1 MTSRNPRDRD
11 APLPPTIGTGATV
24 TRLPGTAHRP
34 DGARP
39 GTPGAPR
46 RRGPA
51 PAPGRGRVPVPEGFP
66 APAELAPLAR
76 RMLVDAVRIARW
88 AGELEQVD
96 KRGELLPE
104 DARAAGRALAMT
116 VGAAAKAWGQALLV
130 GLVEPR
136 DGGAAP
142 GWRLHAWEHDDEAVV
157 RGWSA
162 LFDAWTLLAPVP
174 PAALRGVFAV
184 LAGQAVDQA
193 PQLLSFL
200 HLVDGPVS
208 DGELMELL
216 RRGLDE
222 RRMGAGTGLLSLSP
236 VPHAASAV
244 SAVRGTCREPQV
256 DTPAAPSDVA
266 AVLDWMLD
274 GLAAVGAVIRLDEAA
289 ELSPLGHWAVRAKLE
304 EICTVAQTAAGHIE
318 QSALELLNACADYSP
333 GPARAEYRAWVA
345 ARPVDRAVA
354 ELLDAAQGDDALV
367 RGLAFEALRVAGGTA
382 EQAVRAAVDEPV
394 LRPYALLW
402 LAEQSDEEGVSPAD
416 VLGAEDAAW
425 LWVDTA
431 AAVLDHGET
440 GLLVG
445 HVEGASAGDPV
456 RLFARARQSGHPRA
470 ASVLTAVSGVH
481 PDPAVARAARRS
493 AFSVHNG
500 GA

>member
-11 APLPPTIGTGATV
+11 APPPPTIGTGATV
-24 TRLPGTAHRP
+24 TRLPGTAHRA

-39 GTPGAPR
+39 GTPGVPR

-88 AGELEQVD
+88 AGELEQVG
-96 KRGELLPE
+96 KRGELLPD
-104 DARAAGRALAMT
+104 DARAAGRALNMT

-142 GWRLHAWEHDDEAVV
+142 GWRLHAWEHDEEAVV

-200 HLVDGPVS
+200 HLVDGPVADS
-208 DGELMELL
+208 ELMELL

-222 RRMGAGTGLLSLSP
+222 RRMGAGTGVVSLSP

-244 SAVRGTCREPQV
+244 SAVRGTCRAPQV
-256 DTPAAPSDVA
+256 DTPPAPSDVA

-274 GLAAVGAVIRLDEAA
+274 GLAAVGAVIRKDDAA
-289 ELSPLGHWAVRAKLE
+289 ELSRLGHWAVRAKLE

-318 QSALELLNACADYSP
+318 QSAMELLGACADYSP

-354 ELLDAAQGDDALV
+354 ELLDAARGDDALV

-402 LAEQSDEEGVSPAD
+402 LAEQSDEGGVSPAD

-440 GLLVG
+440 ELLVG

-470 ASVLTAVSGVH
+470 ASVLTAVSSVH

-493 AFSVHNG
+493 AFSVHHG

>member
-1 MTSRNPRDRD
+1 M
-11 APLPPTIGTGATV
+11 
-24 TRLPGTAHRP
+24 TRLPGTARRAEVVQPGRP
-34 DGARP
+34 A
-39 GTPGAPR
+39 AR
-46 RRGPA
+46 RRTPK
-51 PAPGRGRVPVPEGFP
+51 PAPGRGRVPLPEGFP
-66 APAELAPLAR
+66 GPAELAPAARLMLA
-76 RMLVDAVRIARW
+76 DAVRVARW
-88 AGELEQVD
+88 AGELAAVD
-96 KRGELLPE
+96 KRGELLPD

-130 GLVEPR
+130 GLVELR
-136 DGGAAP
+136 DGGAGP
-142 GWRLHAWEHDDEAVV
+142 GWRLHAWEHDDEAVL
-157 RGWSA
+157 RGWSG

-200 HLVDGPVS
+200 HLVDGPVVES
-208 DGELMELL
+208 ELLELL

-222 RRMGAGTGLLSLSP
+222 RRIGAGSGFATLSP

-256 DTPAAPSDVA
+256 DTPAATSDIA

-274 GLAAVGAVIRLDEAA
+274 GLAAVGALTRVDAAA
-289 ELSPLGHWAVRAKLE
+289 ELSRLGHWAVRAKLE

-318 QSALELLNACADYSP
+318 QGALELLDACAHYTP

-345 ARPVDRAVA
+345 ARPADRAVA
-354 ELLDAAQGDDALV
+354 ELLEAARGEDALL

-382 EQAVRAAVDEPV
+382 EQAVRAATDEPV

-402 LAEQSDEEGVSPAD
+402 LAEQSEEDGVVPSD
-416 VLGAEDAAW
+416 VLSAEDAAW

-440 GLLVG
+440 ELLVG

-456 RLFARARQSGHPRA
+456 RLFARARQSGHARA
-470 ASVLTAVSGVH
+470 ASVLTAVAGVH

-493 AFSVHNG
+493 AFSVHHG

>member
-1 MTSRNPRDRD
+1 M
-11 APLPPTIGTGATV
+11 
-24 TRLPGTAHRP
+24 TRLPGTGGRL
-34 DGARP
+34 D
-39 GTPGAPR
+39 GTPPGSPGAAR
-46 RRGPA
+46 RRTPA
-51 PAPGRGRVPVPEGFP
+51 PKPGRGRVPVPDGFP
-66 APAELAPLAR
+66 APADLAPLAR
-76 RMLVDAVRIARW
+76 RMLADAVRVARW
-88 AGELEQVD
+88 AGELDQVD
-96 KRGELLPE
+96 KRGELLPD

-130 GLVEPR
+130 GLVELR
-136 DGGAAP
+136 DGGAGP
-142 GWRLHAWEHDDEAVV
+142 GWRLHAWEHDDEAVI

-174 PAALRGVFAV
+174 PAAMRGVFAQ

-200 HLVDGPVS
+200 HLVDGPVP
-208 DGELMELL
+208 DGELLELL

-222 RRMGAGTGLLSLSP
+222 RRVGGGAGTLSLSP

-244 SAVRGTCREPQV
+244 SAVRGTCREPRI
-256 DTPAAPSDVA
+256 DTPHSPADVA

-274 GLAAVGAVIRLDEAA
+274 GLAAVGALGRRDDAA

-318 QSALELLNACADYSP
+318 QSAVELLAACADYSP

-345 ARPVDRAVA
+345 ARPADRAVA
-354 ELLDAAQGDDALV
+354 ELLDAARGEDALL

-382 EQAVRAAVDEPV
+382 EQAVRGAVEESV

-402 LAEQSDEEGVSPAD
+402 LAEQLDEDGVSPAD

-445 HVEGASAGDPV
+445 HVEGASAGEPV
-456 RLFARARQSGHPRA
+456 RLFNRARQSGHPRA
-470 ASVLTAVSGVH
+470 ASVLTAVAGVH

-493 AFSVHNG
+493 AFSVHTG